1 MKRMRSF
8 LIIAFAVAAWLP
20 VKAQNLETEN
30 LENLVFPSFQESIVK
45 LKTGKVYQAVLNYE
59 KTEQQMV
66 VLRNHQLYLFRDNQL
81 VDTIFMGD
89 RVFVPAE
96 TGFYEVL
103 VNEPLTLFI
112 QHKARLENTGATLAY
127 GSKTNTA
134 GVTHINKIFSQ
145 DGAIRLKVPE
155 NFKVVDDSSFFL
167 RIDGQIQKITNRKQF
182 LKLFPDKGK
191 EVEDYISKNNTD
203 FKSAEDLTALVKFC
217 NGLSR

>member
-1 MKRMRSF
+1 MRFF
-8 LIIAFAVAAWLP
+8 LIIACAVAALQP
-20 VKAQNLETEN
+20 VAAQNLEIEN
-30 LENLVFPSFQESIVK
+30 LENLVFPNFQESVVK

-66 VLRNHQLYLFRDNQL
+66 VLRNHELYLFRDNQL

-103 VNEPLTLFI
+103 VNEPLALFI
-112 QHKARLENTGATLAY
+112 QHKAKLENTGATLAY

-145 DGAIRLKVPE
+145 DGAIKLKVPE
-155 NFKVVDDSSFFL
+155 NFKVVDDSGYLL
-167 RIDGQIQKITNRKQF
+167 RVDGQIQKITNRKQF

-191 EVEDYISKNNTD
+191 EIEDYLSKNNTD
-203 FKSAEDLTALVKFC
+203 FKSAEDLKALVKFC
-217 NGLSR
+217 NGISR